1 VPSPHWPWPDNMDRG
16 RQTSTSTAHWAI
28 HFANR
33 NAGTFFQDLGR
44 CSAVRTVTYT
54 QLTLPTICSV

>member
-44 CSAVRTVTYT
+44 CSAV
-54 QLTLPTICSV
+54 TLW